1 MTNPRL
7 THLLDQ
13 LGEDLR
19 KVAQALAVYRE
30 ELERQRFKPSEVREL
45 VMRMEDR
52 LMGPS
57 LDAGADLVKDLTEP
71 EQKP

>member
-1 MTNPRL
+1 MSNPRL

-19 KVAQALAVYRE
+19 KVAQALAVYRG
-30 ELERQRFKPSEVREL
+30 ELEAQGFGPSDVREM

-57 LDAGADLVKDLTEP
+57 VDGARDSVEDLTRP
-71 EQKP
+71 ERLP